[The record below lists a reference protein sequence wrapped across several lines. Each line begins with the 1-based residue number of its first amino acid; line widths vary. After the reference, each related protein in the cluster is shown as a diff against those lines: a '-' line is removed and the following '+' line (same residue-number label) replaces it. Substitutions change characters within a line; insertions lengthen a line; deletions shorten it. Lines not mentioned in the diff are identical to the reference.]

1 MATEINTDLKLRKT
15 NVYANGSEITFADGT
30 KILERDFIDYEPTEE
45 DKYYTV
51 KIGDELDE
59 IAYNHYSEYIDVAQ
73 ASKLWWVIALSNTQ
87 ITNPLDLTDL
97 IGVEIVIP
105 EITRFLLING

>member
-1 MATEINTDLKLRKT
+1 MGVDINTDLELNET
-15 NVYANGSEITFADGT
+15 NVYANGRVITFADGT
-30 KILERDFIDYEPTEE
+30 KILERDFIDYVPTEQ

-59 IAYNHYSEYIDVAQ
+59 IAFNHYSEIIDIAQ
-73 ASKLWWVIALSNTQ
+73 ASKLWWVIALSNDD
-87 ITNPLDLTDL
+87 IENPLDLSDL
-97 IGVEIVIP
+97 IGIEIIIP